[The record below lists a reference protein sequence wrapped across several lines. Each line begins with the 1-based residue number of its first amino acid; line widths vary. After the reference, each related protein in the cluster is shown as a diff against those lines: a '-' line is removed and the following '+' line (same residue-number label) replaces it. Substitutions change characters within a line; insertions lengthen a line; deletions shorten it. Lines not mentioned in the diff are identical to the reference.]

1 MPSDWKTIQ
10 SDLIF
15 QNPWIELYQDKVEIR
30 TGKMMHY
37 TWYKSSDVVVI
48 VPFLDNDTLVMIRQY
63 RYPLHK
69 VLLEFPAGHIEKN
82 EDAEKTA
89 RRELLEETG
98 YLAKEIEELYVYHP
112 SVSISKQLVHV
123 FRAKDLLKEES
134 KHDTMEDIRTIQIVS
149 LKKLMEMVRIRKID
163 SAGTLIA
170 YLICCT
176 GIL

>member
-1 MPSDWKTIQ
+1 
-10 SDLIF
+10 
-15 QNPWIELYQDKVEIR
+15 
-30 TGKMMHY
+30 MHY
-37 TWYKSSDVVVI
+37 IWYKSSDVAVI

-89 RRELLEETG
+89 RRELLEETD

-112 SVSISKQLVHV
+112 SVSISKQLVHI
-123 FRAKDLLKEES
+123 FRAKDLFKGES
-134 KHDTMEDIRTIQIVS
+134 KHDRMEDIRTIQIVS
-149 LKKLMEMVRIRKID
+149 LKNLMEMVRIRKID